1 MYPRVKSCCKTGK
14 KVPVLKFVRAHF
26 EGRLHR
32 SCYVIPTWRFS
43 SHKKRAFTRAR
54 KSLLELA
61 ISKSNFS
68 FRLLIWKHLLLYV
81 EIQNDIFNSKD
92 AKDGFLP
99 FHGHVF
105 TYGDLNCFQATFC
118 NKIINFNTLPRVQ
131 KEQKE
136 TPVMVELW
144 AKRFV

>member
-1 MYPRVKSCCKTGK
+1 MSYPLDGFR
-14 KVPVLKFVRAHF
+14 PIRRELLLVR
-26 EGRLHR
+26 GRLR
-32 SCYVIPTWRFS
+32 ELLCQLKVYSETS
-43 SHKKRAFTRAR
+43 

-61 ISKSNFS
+61 ISKTNFS
-68 FRLLIWKHLLLYV
+68 FRPLVWKHLLFYV

-92 AKDGFLP
+92 AKDGFVS

-105 TYGDLNCFQATFC
+105 TYGDLNCLQATFC

-136 TPVMVELW
+136 TPVKVEVW